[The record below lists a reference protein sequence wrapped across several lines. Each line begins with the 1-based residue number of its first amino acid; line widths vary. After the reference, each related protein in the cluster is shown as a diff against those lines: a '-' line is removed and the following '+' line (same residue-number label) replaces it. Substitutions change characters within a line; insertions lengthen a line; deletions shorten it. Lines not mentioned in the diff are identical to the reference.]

1 MDALVTTEWLAAEM
15 GASDLR
21 IVDATYFANFPGEA
35 PRDAAADYE
44 AAHIPGAVFMN
55 LGELRD
61 TDSDLPMML
70 PSAEKF
76 ASRMQSLGL
85 GDGSRIVLYDNSP
98 HHTSARAW
106 WMLRTFGAH
115 DVAILD
121 GGLAKWQAE
130 GRETASGKES
140 LRHRHF
146 TVWADQ
152 KNLRTL
158 DQMKANVDSQAEQ
171 VVDARSAAR
180 FTGEE
185 PDPRPA
191 THAGHIP
198 GSKNLPQGQ
207 LFNADGTWKT
217 GDALRQAFTDAGVDL
232 DKPMVATCGSGITA
246 AVLALGAH
254 LVGKDMPIYDGSWS
268 EWGADRS
275 TPKAMG
281 AKENVDA

>member
-1 MDALVTTEWLAAEM
+1 MDALVTTEWLAGEL

-21 IVDATYFANFPGEA
+21 IVDATYFANFPGET
-35 PRDAAADYE
+35 PRDAAAEYD

-55 LGELRD
+55 LGDLRD

-70 PSAEKF
+70 PSAAKF

-98 HHTSARAW
+98 HHTAARAW

-146 TVWADQ
+146 TVWADS
-152 KNLRTL
+152 KTVRTL
-158 DQMKANVDSQAEQ
+158 DQMKANVDSKAEQ
-171 VVDARSAAR
+171 VVDARSKAR

-198 GSKNLPQGQ
+198 GSINLPQGA

-217 GDALRQAFTDAGVDL
+217 GNALRRTFADAGVDL
-232 DKPMVATCGSGITA
+232 DRPMVATCGSGITA
-246 AVLALGAH
+246 AVLAFGAH

-281 AKENVDA
+281 AKEAVDA

>member
-1 MDALVTTEWLAAEM
+1 MDALVTTEWLAAEL

-21 IVDATYFANFPGEA
+21 VVDATYLDASSG
-35 PRDAAADYE
+35 RDAAADYE

-61 TDSDLPMML
+61 TDTDLPMMM
-70 PSAEKF
+70 PTAEKF

-85 GDGSRIVLYDNSP
+85 GDGSRIVLYDSSP
-98 HHTSARAW
+98 WHTSARAW
-106 WMLRTFGAH
+106 WMLTTFGAH

-121 GGLAKWQAE
+121 GGWAKWQAE
-130 GRETASGKES
+130 GRATASGKEQ

-146 TVWADQ
+146 TVWADS
-152 KNLRTL
+152 KGVRTL
-158 DQMKANVDSQAEQ
+158 DQMKANVDSAAEQ

-198 GSKNLPQGQ
+198 GSVNLPYDQ
-207 LFNADGTWKT
+207 LFNADGTWKQ
-217 GDALRQAFTDAGVDL
+217 GDALRQAFLNAGVDL
-232 DKPMVATCGSGITA
+232 DRGIVATCGSGITGSTLAFGLHLLGKSA
-246 AVLALGAH
+246 AL
-254 LVGKDMPIYDGSWS
+254 YDGSWS

-275 TPKAMG
+275 TPKATG
-281 AKENVDA
+281 AQETARA